1 MQNQLKQLIFVKMFI
16 MNFDN
21 LVDEILDHPN
31 AEEVVEKVR
40 DELEKEKK
48 ARLDFRDWLTDD
60 IKAEFING
68 EIVMHSPVKRGHLE
82 VSENLFR
89 LLSIYV
95 LMNKLGRVSI
105 EKALIGLKRN
115 DYEPDLVY
123 WNNEQAKDFNQETMV
138 HPVPSLVVE
147 ILSKS
152 TKARD
157 KGIKFKDYAAH
168 GIPEYWI
175 IDYQQQTLEQYFLA
189 DDSARAYTL
198 LHELSKQDHLKSI
211 IIEGFEIPVAAIF
224 EEQENLK
231 ALKTLVK

>member
-1 MQNQLKQLIFVKMFI
+1 MFI

-138 HPVPSLVVE
+138 QPVPSLVV
-147 ILSKS
+147 
-152 TKARD
+152 
-157 KGIKFKDYAAH
+157 
-168 GIPEYWI
+168 
-175 IDYQQQTLEQYFLA
+175 
-189 DDSARAYTL
+189 
-198 LHELSKQDHLKSI
+198 
-211 IIEGFEIPVAAIF
+211 
-224 EEQENLK
+224 
-231 ALKTLVK
+231 